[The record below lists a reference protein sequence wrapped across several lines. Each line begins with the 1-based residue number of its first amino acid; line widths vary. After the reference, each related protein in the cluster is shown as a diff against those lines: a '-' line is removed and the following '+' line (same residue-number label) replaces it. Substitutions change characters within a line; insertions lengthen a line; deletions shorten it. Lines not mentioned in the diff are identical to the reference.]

1 MDYREIA
8 DLLLQSGQ
16 ELAKKGQAMAE
27 QKLEIPASGPER
39 EALLGGLGKGAVA
52 GGLLALL
59 LGTGIGRKLTGSTLK
74 LGSLA
79 ALGGIA
85 YQAYQKWQSQAPK
98 TAGTPIDQLSG
109 PAAETRSR
117 ALLKAVVAAAR
128 ADGHIDEAE
137 GARIEQQLGTL
148 TLDPASVEFFKQE
161 LQKPLSA
168 KEVAAGADSPATASE
183 IYLVSL
189 AVIDEQGEQ
198 ERAYLQDLARELN
211 LPPELVVALETQA
224 NA

>member
-16 ELAKKGQAMAE
+16 ALAKKGQAMAE

-39 EALLGGLGKGAVA
+39 EALLGGLGKGAAA

-85 YQAYQKWQSQAPK
+85 YQAYQKWQSQATN
-98 TAGTPIDQLSG
+98 TAGVPIDQLSG
-109 PAAETRSR
+109 PAVETRSR

-137 GARIEQQLGTL
+137 RARIERQLGTL

-189 AVIDEQGEQ
+189 AVVDEQSEQ

-211 LPPELVVALETQA
+211 LPLDLVAALEAQA